1 MKGAA
6 SCRDIETHLG
16 ILISH
21 FVKDGQADS
30 VSYNAA
36 IAACEKEPVKSGD
49 AINHER
55 RS

>member
-1 MKGAA
+1 MV
-6 SCRDIETHLG
+6 

-21 FVKDGQADS
+21 FVEDGQADS

-49 AINHER
+49 AIVTISELEIRHTLQF
-55 RS
+55 S